1 MKTKTV
7 CERVQIS
14 THMTMYVNGSISS
27 IFQWILFNF
36 FSNMVIVIITIIIIN
51 IILIIIII
59 IAIICINIV
68 NIGKIS
74 FTSLYIQ
81 LDKSLALTIGAEK
94 ELLFF
99 GGVNYSVDEVLILP
113 DCSSSSKT

>member
-1 MKTKTV
+1 MKTKSV
-7 CERVQIS
+7 CRRVQIS

-36 FSNMVIVIITIIIIN
+36 FSNMVIVIIIIIIIITIIIIN

-59 IAIICINIV
+59 IAIVCINIV

-81 LDKSLALTIGAEK
+81 LANA
-94 ELLFF
+94 
-99 GGVNYSVDEVLILP
+99 
-113 DCSSSSKT
+113 